1 MVKRRV
7 WVGVVVV
14 VIASVLPFTGTS
26 TVQANGVLVAQDGS
40 PISKALVVFI
50 PIMENGPEANS
61 HQWEMRV
68 GSDGRFSFT
77 VPVGCYD
84 AFVTA
89 VSFDP
94 QAQRVCLDYRTNDV
108 LRLKMKPPR
117 QVFFYL
123 E

>member
-1 MVKRRV
+1 MSKRRL
-7 WVGVVVV
+7 WVGAV
-14 VIASVLPFTGTS
+14 VIASALLCTAMS
-26 TVQANGVLVAQDGS
+26 TVQVNGVIIAQDGR
-40 PISKALVVFI
+40 PISKALVLLV
-50 PIMENGPEANS
+50 PVTENGPEANS

-89 VSFDP
+89 LWFDP
-94 QAQRVCLDYRTNDV
+94 QAQRVCLDYKTNEGV
-108 LRLKMKPPR
+108 RLKMKPTKQTR
-117 QVFFYL
+117 FYV